1 MNTVVKIEPKD
12 IDAISFQEASLDIW
26 DKKYRLTAKD
36 GSPIDKTMDDTY
48 KRVAR
53 ALADVESPDVR
64 EQWYEH
70 FLWALRR
77 GAIPAGRVTSNAGAL
92 EHKPATSTINC
103 TVSGTIRDSMDDILG
118 KVHEAGLT
126 LKSGCGIGYEFS
138 TLRPR
143 GAYVSGAGAY
153 TSGPLSFMD
162 IYDKMCFT
170 VSSAG
175 GRRGAQM
182 GTFDVGHPD
191 AMEFIR
197 AKRENGR
204 LRQFNLS
211 LLITDDFMQAVR
223 EDRDWKLAFPLSRKE
238 YETDRPDLT
247 DTSKFLWREWPV
259 HENYVANDEGLVAC
273 KIYKTLPARRMWDVI
288 MSSTYDFAEPGFIL
302 IDRVNEMNNNWWCE
316 NIRATN
322 PCGEQPL
329 PPYGSCLLGS
339 VNLTRFVQTSL
350 LGVCRIRL
358 DRISRSRQSI
368 HPDARQR
375 CGSQRVAAGAAARRD
390 YAQAPSRDGIP
401 WAGQHHDPPWD
412 EVRLTRISEIH

>member
-1 MNTVVKIEPKD
+1 MNSVVKLEHKD
-12 IDAISFQEASLDIW
+12 VDAIPFQEASLDIW
-26 DKKYRLTAKD
+26 DKKYRLSAKD
-36 GSPIDKTMDDTY
+36 GTPVDKTMDDTY

-53 ALADVESPDVR
+53 ALADVEPESVR
-64 EQWYEH
+64 EQWNER

-103 TVSGTIRDSMDDILG
+103 TVSGTIVDSMDDILN

-126 LKSGCGIGYEFS
+126 LKAGCGIGYEFS

-191 AMEFIR
+191 ALDFVR
-197 AKRENGR
+197 AKREDGR

-211 LLITDDFMQAVR
+211 LLITDEFMQSVNDDR
-223 EDRDWKLAFPLSRKE
+223 EWKLAFPLSLKE
-238 YETDRPDLT
+238 YEAEKPDLT
-247 DTSKFLWREWPV
+247 DRTHYIWR
-259 HENYVANDEGLVAC
+259 
-273 KIYKTLPARRMWDVI
+273 
-288 MSSTYDFAEPGFIL
+288 
-302 IDRVNEMNNNWWCE
+302 
-316 NIRATN
+316 
-322 PCGEQPL
+322 
-329 PPYGSCLLGS
+329 
-339 VNLTRFVQTSL
+339 
-350 LGVCRIRL
+350 
-358 DRISRSRQSI
+358 
-368 HPDARQR
+368 
-375 CGSQRVAAGAAARRD
+375 
-390 YAQAPSRDGIP
+390 
-401 WAGQHHDPPWD
+401 
-412 EVRLTRISEIH
+412 